1 MTANGSN
8 DTVTLEII
16 RASEVMLS
24 HCILERPGIPI
35 RCCMGFFI
43 DFKPLQG
50 PLFKGIAFLYERLS
64 GLEGCFLLYQVFL
77 GFSAGFLLRLPIEAF
92 LEALPCEIS
101 SSGDF
106 DLYKA
111 GLLLSFA
118 LFRHKTHLSFLK
130 MLAETQGQV
139 V

>member
-50 PLFKGIAFLYERLS
+50 PLFKGIASFNESPS
-64 GLEGCFLLYQVFL
+64 GLQSGFLLYKVFL
-77 GFSAGFLLRLPIEAF
+77 CFSAGFLLGFAIEA
-92 LEALPCEIS
+92 LLKPLPGQIMPHS
-101 SSGDF
+101 
-106 DLYKA
+106 DLDLHKA
-111 GLLLSFA
+111 AFHLAFA
-118 LFRHKTHLSFLK
+118 LFRHDFLPISLFHCFLSNL
-130 MLAETQGQV
+130 ML
-139 V
+139 